1 MQLEFCCVK
10 LLVEVGEHEK
20 TKTNQPTYLS
30 LCHLYLTL
38 KPTHSRKGVIL
49 KLHLLDVHEV

>member
-20 TKTNQPTYLS
+20 KTNQPTYLS